1 MLKSAFVKKQKGVSL
16 IEILVT
22 TLILG
27 IGLLGVAALQIS
39 GVSSNLEG
47 FYTSQATAIAEELA
61 TRIRS
66 SKVVTMIPTS
76 NGRTQVPYGDYLI
89 NYSTSINPSIDSD
102 PVDCPNAPTNC
113 RSDGGV
119 PAVCDMATL
128 ATYDLQDACWTAK
141 QTLPYDQTGANADGA
156 DPTVRVV
163 LDGNRMSIVVD
174 WASTAAK
181 SDLGGI
187 GNVNAGCNG
196 FTGSTVRNCVIMELV
211 P

>member
-1 MLKSAFVKKQKGVSL
+1 MLNRAFIKYQKGVSL

-27 IGLLGVAALQIS
+27 VGLLGVAALQIS

-66 SKVVTMIPTS
+66 SKIVTMIPTS
-76 NGRTQVPYGDYLI
+76 NKRTQIPYGTYLT
-89 NYSTSINPSIDSD
+89 NYSTEKKPIVCTS
-102 PVDCPNAPTNC
+102 APKNC
-113 RSDGGV
+113 RSDAGA
-119 PAVCDMATL
+119 PAVCSMVDL
-128 ATYDLQDACWTAK
+128 AAYDLQDACWTAK
-141 QTLPYDQTGANADGA
+141 QTLPYDQTGKNADGA

-174 WASTAAK
+174 WASTVAK
-181 SDLGGI
+181 SDLGEI
-187 GNVNAGCNG
+187 GNVNTGCKEM
-196 FTGSTVRNCVIMELV
+196 TKSALRNCVIMELV

>member
-1 MLKSAFVKKQKGVSL
+1 MLNFAKIKYQKGVSL

-47 FYTSQATAIAEELA
+47 FYTSQATALAEELA
-61 TRIRS
+61 TRMRS

-76 NGRTQVPYGDYLI
+76 NGRTNIPFGTYL
-89 NYSTSINPSIDSD
+89 NSYLLDAN
-102 PVDCPNAPTNC
+102 PVDCPNLPTNC

-119 PAVCDMATL
+119 PAVCNLQTL
-128 ATYDLQDACWTAK
+128 ATFDLQDICWTAE
-141 QTLPYDQTGANADGA
+141 QTLP
-156 DPTVRVV
+156 DPEVRVRN
-163 LDGNRMSIVVD
+163 DGNRMSIVID
-174 WASTAAK
+174 WASTSARK
-181 SDLGGI
+181 DMGEI
-187 GNVNAGCNG
+187 GNVNAGCFD
-196 FTGSTVRNCVIMELV
+196 FTGSTERNCVIMELV